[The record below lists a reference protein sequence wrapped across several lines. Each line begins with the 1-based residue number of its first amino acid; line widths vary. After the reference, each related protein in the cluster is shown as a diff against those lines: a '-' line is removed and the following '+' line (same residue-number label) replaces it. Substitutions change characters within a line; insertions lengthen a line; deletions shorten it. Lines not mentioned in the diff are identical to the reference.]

1 MWKGEGEYMSY
12 VNRIPMKAF
21 AIYYLSIFLWGIMG
35 VISFS
40 NKADFI
46 TLIGFGLITFI
57 RTLKFGENLD
67 RNTSILICFALGL
80 FVSTITL

>member
-1 MWKGEGEYMSY
+1 MDYLNK
-12 VNRIPMKAF
+12 IPVKAF
-21 AIYYLSIFLWGIMG
+21 AIYYLSIVLWGIMG

-46 TLIGFGLITFI
+46 ILISFGLITFV

-67 RNTSILICFALGL
+67 RSTSILICCALGL
-80 FVSTITL
+80 YVSTITL